1 MAKEAQLKALENQI
15 NPHFLYNT
23 LESVNW
29 RAKAIGESEISAMVE
44 SLGSLLRETIRV
56 KEKVVSLKHELE
68 IVSAYITIQKI
79 RYGDRLEYMENVS
92 ENLMNLQL
100 PHLTI
105 QPLVENAIYYALEE
119 VIGPC
124 RIEVSAKKSDH
135 LFIVSVRNNGSQFEE
150 YALEKIA
157 SGQTSTHGFGV
168 GILNIEKRIQMIY
181 GTEYGLELC
190 NEDEDTAVV
199 NIYLPGGTEDEIIVV
214 DDERIIRETIAS
226 LVDWESL
233 GITLIGTA
241 ENGIEAYNIILD
253 EYPEIV
259 LTDIKMPGLGGL
271 DLYSGS
277 MRLILIRNSLFY
289 LGMENL
295 SLHAVL

>member
-1 MAKEAQLKALENQI
+1 M
-15 NPHFLYNT
+15 
-23 LESVNW
+23 NW

-124 RIEVSAKKSDH
+124 RIEVSAKKV
-135 LFIVSVRNNGSQFEE
+135 IT
-150 YALEKIA
+150 Y
-157 SGQTSTHGFGV
+157 
-168 GILNIEKRIQMIY
+168 
-181 GTEYGLELC
+181 
-190 NEDEDTAVV
+190 
-199 NIYLPGGTEDEIIVV
+199 
-214 DDERIIRETIAS
+214 S
-226 LVDWESL
+226 L
-233 GITLIGTA
+233 
-241 ENGIEAYNIILD
+241 
-253 EYPEIV
+253 
-259 LTDIKMPGLGGL
+259 
-271 DLYSGS
+271 
-277 MRLILIRNSLFY
+277 
-289 LGMENL
+289 
-295 SLHAVL
+295 

>member
-1 MAKEAQLKALENQI
+1 
-15 NPHFLYNT
+15 
-23 LESVNW
+23 
-29 RAKAIGESEISAMVE
+29 
-44 SLGSLLRETIRV
+44 
-56 KEKVVSLKHELE
+56 
-68 IVSAYITIQKI
+68 
-79 RYGDRLEYMENVS
+79 MENVS

-199 NIYLPGGTEDEIIVV
+199 NIYLPGGTEDEII
-214 DDERIIRETIAS
+214 DC
-226 LVDWESL
+226 
-233 GITLIGTA
+233 
-241 ENGIEAYNIILD
+241 
-253 EYPEIV
+253 
-259 LTDIKMPGLGGL
+259 
-271 DLYSGS
+271 
-277 MRLILIRNSLFY
+277 
-289 LGMENL
+289 
-295 SLHAVL
+295 